1 MYLDPGIFL
10 AALGITTLE
19 LAEASAVGIALYAES
34 RRKLVFIAVAV
45 GVIIILI
52 PTALAGRF
60 ISIFPLNYVRVF
72 SATLLLYFGLRLMRS
87 ARRSFRYQR
96 EGFMGNNEGKQE
108 KSLMVTALSVGSVE
122 AFEAAIVLVAL
133 FPNNFDSTL
142 LGIIFGIVAVLVF
155 SFILHSQIRKVKQAV
170 MKVSV
175 SALLL
180 TFSAFWYVES
190 VIIVDDLLL
199 IPLFIVFF
207 LIVYSISSH
216 GIEAVKAAG
225 RGS

>member
-1 MYLDPGIFL
+1 MYLNPGIFL

-45 GVIIILI
+45 GVIIILV
-52 PTALAGRF
+52 PTALAGRLL
-60 ISIFPLNYVRVF
+60 SIFPLNYVRVF

-96 EGFMGNNEGKQE
+96 EGFTGNNEGKQE
-108 KSLMVTALSVGSVE
+108 KSFMVTSLSVGSVE

-142 LGIIFGIVAVLVF
+142 LGIFFGIVAVLVF

-207 LIVYSISSH
+207 LTVYSISSH
-216 GIEAVKAAG
+216 GIEAGKPAG
-225 RGS
+225 KGT